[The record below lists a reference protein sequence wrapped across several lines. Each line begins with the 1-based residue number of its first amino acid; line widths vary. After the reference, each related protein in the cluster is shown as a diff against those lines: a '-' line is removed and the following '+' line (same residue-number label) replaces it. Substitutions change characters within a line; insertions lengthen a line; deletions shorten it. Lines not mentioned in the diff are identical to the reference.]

1 MTGARVFFY
10 VQHLLGIGHLRRAA
24 TIARALTGAGL
35 DVTVVSGGGG
45 IPGLDLGGAAFV
57 QLSATRAADLYF
69 KKLLDEDGEPIDDA
83 WRARRSA
90 AVLAAFETC
99 DPHVCIFELFPFGRR
114 QMRFELLPV
123 LEAAGARASRP
134 VIVSSVRDILVAQ
147 NKPERNDEMLG
158 FVERYFD
165 HVLVHGDPEFVG
177 FERTF
182 PHAARIA
189 GKIQYTGY
197 VVDRSG
203 KDAVSGAGTGEVIVS
218 TGGGAVGLD
227 LLRMAMAA
235 RPMTAL
241 AKHTWRVL
249 VGVNVAD
256 SDYAQ
261 IAGLA
266 TLGIVVERA
275 RSDFPALAANCALSI
290 SQGGYNTLMELL
302 EGGARCV
309 IVPYAGGV
317 ETEQTLRVREI
328 AKRTSIQVLDEAT
341 LTPEAIANAAAA
353 AMAGPPPDNRE
364 IKTRGAEESARLVG
378 EWADALPW

>member
-69 KKLLDEDGEPIDDA
+69 KKLLDEEGEPVDDA

-158 FVERYFD
+158 LVERYFD
-165 HVLVHGDPEFVG
+165 YVLVHGDPEFVG

-203 KDAVSGAGTGEVIVS
+203 KDVVSGAGTGEVIVS

-256 SDYAQ
+256 SDYAE

-328 AKRTSIQVLDEAT
+328 AKRTPIQVLDEAT

>member
-114 QMRFELLPV
+114 QMRFEILPV
-123 LEAAGARASRP
+123 LEVAGARASRP

-158 FVERYFD
+158 LVERYFD

-256 SDYAQ
+256 SDYAE

-302 EGGARCV
+302 EGGTRCV

>member
-24 TIARALTGAGL
+24 TIARALIGAGL

-69 KKLLDEDGEPIDDA
+69 KKLLDEDGKPIDDA

-123 LEAAGARASRP
+123 LEAAGTRASRP

-158 FVERYFD
+158 LVERYFD
-165 HVLVHGDPEFVG
+165 HVLVHGDPEFFG

-203 KDAVSGAGTGEVIVS
+203 KDVVSSAGTGEVIVS

-256 SDYAQ
+256 SDYAE

-302 EGGARCV
+302 EGGTRCV

-328 AKRTSIQVLDEAT
+328 AKRTPIQVLDEAT

-378 EWADALPW
+378 EWANALPW